1 MEKKLNLYFLTL
13 RNIQK
18 KTKVLQVQGN
28 KQVKGLHS
36 LNPNE
41 KLKSAEDLFPIDL
54 LNKEVKDK
62 I

>member
-1 MEKKLNLYFLTL
+1 MTL
-13 RNIQK
+13 RTIQK
-18 KTKVLQVQGN
+18 KTKILQVQGN

>member
-18 KTKVLQVQGN
+18 KTKILQVQGK

-41 KLKSAEDLFPIDL
+41 TLKSAEDLFPIDL